1 MRTKM
6 VIIYN
11 NKYASIV
18 LSTKYSLNLEMFYEH
33 KTKISSYVTVSNIN
47 QILWC

>member
-1 MRTKM
+1 MRTKWLSFIT
-6 VIIYN
+6 IIYAN
-11 NKYASIV
+11 IV

-33 KTKISSYVTVSNIN
+33 KTKISSYVTISNIN